1 MTTNVA
7 DTITA
12 PPPIETPLSVDGNH
26 VAGLEHRL
34 RIYTVLWWCRF
45 KLLSDWFD
53 LLSDLLNDEEKEA
66 NIENEDEDEEEYKV
80 RSFYLNYHINIVISI
95 FIIKKRV
102 FLDKICQKK
111 EQTTRVE

>member
-1 MTTNVA
+1 MCIIFEKA
-7 DTITA
+7 
-12 PPPIETPLSVDGNH
+12 IEYENLFSNIENIFDK
-26 VAGLEHRL
+26 
-34 RIYTVLWWCRF
+34 YT
-45 KLLSDWFD
+45 
-53 LLSDLLNDEEKEA
+53 EKEA